1 MVFTI
6 KYQTATKG
14 TFLVVQ
20 WLRIRFAMQRMWVQF
35 LVGELRS
42 HMAWPTKPVPY
53 LQGLPATTRVLMQG
67 KIWHG
72 AWRSYMLQPRPEAA
86 QQINIFKKTATKY
99 RTSGKSE
106 MNPQYIPCI
115 NFFNP
120 HALQPWPLLA
130 THLKSL
136 LLPLFLFDLWIKAK
150 IHLKFWNSKIM
161 PLIYS
166 CGSYAHIIY

>member
-72 AWRSYMLQPRPEAA
+72 AWRSYMLQLRPEAA

-99 RTSGKSE
+99 RTNGKSE